1 MLSEVLLVTNLL
13 LLMVAFMFGSSRR
26 PWWQIGLLALVI
38 CGPLRFAEFW
48 VSGWRYQVALPYH
61 QSLNSEVIVWI
72 VGSLLLFAYVGY
84 ALGFLY
90 SCQRQLAAGLSRTA
104 NFRAPIVRFRRG

>member
-72 VGSLLLFAYVGY
+72 VGSLLLYAYVGY
-84 ALGFLY
+84 ALGLLY
-90 SCQRQLAAGLSRTA
+90 SRRRRLVADLPQSRGGQFPRS
-104 NFRAPIVRFRRG
+104 NNSL